1 MTTERSLPAAETSG
15 ASSGAAARRRL
26 RPALLDQ
33 VPFLVLLL
41 LCTATALMTDRFLS
55 PMNIGNVMLQAS
67 VMAVIAM
74 GMTYVI
80 VSGGFDI
87 SVGSTVAAA
96 GCASA
101 AVMLEAG
108 PGAGALAGVAVG
120 CAVGLVNGLL
130 ITRLDLNP
138 FIATL
143 GTMVVVRGA
152 VLLLTGGRPISGE
165 EGLPE
170 LFILYGQSR
179 FLGIP
184 LLTWTPV
191 ALFVGLWWVL
201 HRSAYGKRLFATG
214 GNREA
219 AFLAGIPVDRVRA
232 SAYVWCGGL
241 AGVAGVMLCARLQ
254 SGQPTSGEFYELMAI
269 AAAVVGGASLHGGEG
284 KLHKTIAG
292 VLIIVVLA
300 NALNLMNVDSYWQR
314 IAIGVVI
321 VAAAAAD
328 RLRHARN

>member
-1 MTTERSLPAAETSG
+1 MTEPGAVALPPAGT
-15 ASSGAAARRRL
+15 ARPPQRL
-26 RPALLDQ
+26 RLRAALLDQ
-33 VPFLVLLL
+33 TPFLVLLL
-41 LCTATALMTDRFLS
+41 LCTATALLTDRFLT
-55 PMNIGNVMLQAS
+55 PINIGNLMLQAS
-67 VMAVIAM
+67 VMAVLAM

-87 SVGSTVAAA
+87 SVGSTVAGAA
-96 GCASA
+96 CAAA

-108 PGAGALAGVAVG
+108 PVAGALAGVLVG
-120 CAVGLVNGLL
+120 CAVGLVNGVL

-143 GTMVVVRGA
+143 GSMVVVRGL

-165 EGLPE
+165 EGLPD
-170 LFILYGQSR
+170 LFILYGQAR
-179 FLGIP
+179 LLGIP
-184 LLTWTPV
+184 LLTWTPIL
-191 ALFVGLWWVL
+191 LFVLLWWVL

-219 AFLAGIPVDRVRA
+219 AFLAGIAVDRVRA

-284 KLHKTIAG
+284 RLHKTIAG